1 MDEIYKNYINAKDY
15 LREQLPVFTES
26 FVRYYG
32 EQEREYIE
40 DKFSHCI
47 IYPFMDPID
56 IDMILT
62 ELYGDIDEDFACEFL
77 EKLGI
82 EVEIGDFTY
91 FSINLRNISSLM
103 KYFNEEELIDSDIE
117 NIVSFLQT
125 AFDDEETII
134 FEDII
139 EKHHISKWKEVFL
152 EHEQDLENYIDML
165 EKIKEPYQ
173 EVQDYVDKHKEL
185 LRAIEINYNFQLI
198 QEFAYLL
205 SPEEQEYL
213 QSLLEKEEI
222 TDEELEGHFND
233 IAGDKIS
240 LCGNIETFATD
251 IEEQI
256 NNNML
261 TAGTI
266 AELKLLRIQYFINHG
281 INHGY
286 DYEAYENDA
295 ECQKLIPSQETIDKI
310 TSRRNY
316 LTALARHEYYQQS
329 FPYQDL
335 YQELESSG
343 IKTNQDIAAIMET
356 KTTCT
361 IPAIKT
367 ATGEGYPIV
376 LIDLY
381 PIIGGAD
388 HIITHELNHVLGFHI
403 LEYDGKIKAK
413 VGLDILDEHIDAE
426 NDRKREILDEV
437 LNERISVDISKDM
450 EENGIYILTDKE
462 AYDAPTI
469 AYSFYFPLIE
479 SIYQKYKSDLI
490 ESRQAESFEICDNC
504 FGMTNIDALASV
516 FEVAFNYV
524 NEKYHGLECYQDL
537 KNQERTLNNFVK
549 ASNAIMHNIN
559 TYRIGQQKIKLKK

>member
-1 MDEIYKNYINAKDY
+1 MYKNYINAKDY

-32 EQEREYIE
+32 EQKREYIE

-82 EVEIGDFTY
+82 EIEIGDFTY

-103 KYFNEEELIDSDIE
+103 KYFNEEELTDGDIE
-117 NIVSFLQT
+117 NIVSFLQM

-139 EKHHISKWKEVFL
+139 EKHHISKWKDVFL

-329 FPYQDL
+329 FPCQDL

-367 ATGEGYPIV
+367 ETGESYPIV

-516 FEVAFNYV
+516 FEGAFNYV
-524 NEKYHGLECYQDL
+524 NEKYPGLECYQDL
-537 KNQERTLNNFVK
+537 KSQARILNNFVK
-549 ASNAIMHNIN
+549 ASDAIMHNMN

>member
-1 MDEIYKNYINAKDY
+1 MDEMYKNYINAKDY

-32 EQEREYIE
+32 EQKREYIE

-82 EVEIGDFTY
+82 EIEIGDFTY

-103 KYFNEEELIDSDIE
+103 KYFNEEELTDGDIE
-117 NIVSFLQT
+117 NIVSFLQM

-139 EKHHISKWKEVFL
+139 EKHHISKWKDVFL

-329 FPYQDL
+329 FPCQDL

-367 ATGEGYPIV
+367 ETGESYPIV

-516 FEVAFNYV
+516 FEGAFNYV
-524 NEKYHGLECYQDL
+524 NEKYPGLECYQDL
-537 KNQERTLNNFVK
+537 KNQARILNNFVK
-549 ASNAIMHNIN
+549 ASDAIMHNMN

>member
-1 MDEIYKNYINAKDY
+1 MDEMYKNYINAKDY

-32 EQEREYIE
+32 EQKREYIE

-82 EVEIGDFTY
+82 EIEIGDFTY

-103 KYFNEEELIDSDIE
+103 KYFNEEELTDGDIE

-240 LCGNIETFATD
+240 LCGNIEAFAAD

-329 FPYQDL
+329 FPSQDL
-335 YQELESSG
+335 YQELETSG

-367 ATGEGYPIV
+367 ETGESYPIV

-413 VGLDILDEHIDAE
+413 VGLDVLDEHIDAE

-516 FEVAFNYV
+516 FEGAFNYV
-524 NEKYHGLECYQDL
+524 NEKYPGLECYQDL
-537 KNQERTLNNFVK
+537 KSQARILNNFVK
-549 ASNAIMHNIN
+549 ASDAIMHNMN

>member
-1 MDEIYKNYINAKDY
+1 MDEMYKNYINAKDY

-32 EQEREYIE
+32 EQKREYIE

-82 EVEIGDFTY
+82 EIEIGDFTY

-103 KYFNEEELIDSDIE
+103 KYFNEEELTDGDIE
-117 NIVSFLQT
+117 NIVSFLQM

-139 EKHHISKWKEVFL
+139 EKHHILKWKDVFL

-329 FPYQDL
+329 FPCQDL

-367 ATGEGYPIV
+367 ETGESYPIV

-516 FEVAFNYV
+516 FEGAFNYV
-524 NEKYHGLECYQDL
+524 NEKYPGLECYQDL
-537 KNQERTLNNFVK
+537 KSQARILNNFVK
-549 ASNAIMHNIN
+549 ASDAIMHNMN

>member
-1 MDEIYKNYINAKDY
+1 MDEMYKNYINAKDY

-32 EQEREYIE
+32 EQKREYIE

-82 EVEIGDFTY
+82 EIEIGDFTY

-103 KYFNEEELIDSDIE
+103 KYFNEEELTDGDIE
-117 NIVSFLQT
+117 NIVSFLQM

-139 EKHHISKWKEVFL
+139 EKHHISKWKDVFL

-329 FPYQDL
+329 FPCQDL

-367 ATGEGYPIV
+367 ETGESYPIV

-516 FEVAFNYV
+516 FEGAFNYV
-524 NEKYHGLECYQDL
+524 NEKYPGLECYQDL
-537 KNQERTLNNFVK
+537 KSQARILNNFVK
-549 ASNAIMHNIN
+549 ASDAIMHNMN